1 MNCSR
6 KDVSTQG
13 IMRFWFTKFLIALF
27 FLSVLLIATQST
39 SYAWPPVATSI
50 SFETEYAWGPSTAWG
65 EKWYKF
71 TISSSWEIGI
81 DLVVPYVSGAENRY
95 DLELYNSDA
104 NDPWLDG
111 SYESYGYDENITKTL
126 TSGTYYIKVYTPQAI
141 TDGTNNMSRLTVSF
155 APLNSPPTT
164 PGTIS
169 SSNVTFTSAKVS
181 WGASS
186 DPDGDSITYEVEY
199 KKDFSTWTV
208 GTLGSYTTTSTYKD
222 LSNLESDTTYDVR
235 VRAYDG
241 KEYSNWRDQENVIVT
256 PLLQHDPVAFRKSPS
271 NPVDVVVG
279 VSQTFEVGATDE
291 NGDLKG
297 GEWQYKIGNGDWQD
311 AGDWDLMYGN
321 SDSASHSHLFTSVDI
336 WYIKAIVYDQRDA
349 LDTYTWTVNVEADTG
364 NLKVYSKNENGTT
377 VSGKTLQL
385 YDNSSPWNPI
395 GSAVT
400 TNSSG
405 YYEWNNLDTGTYN
418 VELYDSNDDFW
429 GNGSKTVS
437 AGTTAT
443 LSVQRVFPW
452 LKTLSHSP
460 SPKTV
465 GQNVHIDVTG
475 NGAGISRNAKVEL
488 WIDRDK
494 SSLWDYHEEHG
505 PVTISSSSAGDF
517 GWDYTPPAAGTYY
530 VKSVVKTNPNGT
542 YIATDTHGWDWS
554 FEVSELLGD
563 ITVKVKDQSG
573 NYKSGI
579 EVLRYQGS
587 AYIDTKTTTLSGATW
602 SDIPAGVFYRFDAY
616 KLTDLGYGE
625 YWGSSGDISTDQGG
639 LISYT
644 INRVM
649 PYANMVRIQDEQGN
663 PKTEFAIGEKV
674 KIVVDVVNDTSEPKD
689 VKVQCQAD
697 RDKIGGPDF
706 DFDDV
711 SVYKFCPGQAC
722 SSFEF
727 TFSPPD
733 AGDYYVRPRQT
744 FTQTI
749 GDQLTDSWDWP
760 ENASFIVTPNNP
772 PSAPVADISNQPIAM
787 YPGVQYSITA
797 KYYDADGADD
807 LHYCYLRLQHPD
819 GLNLTM
825 MWDENTKTFSPW
837 AGEDGANY
845 LTLDDVQVTLI
856 DGSPEGY
863 EITWTFALDFDW
875 SEAESGIRFG
885 VYAEDDGGLI
895 SGWNYPAS
903 SSSFKASRKLDVP
916 YYNQDG
922 ANWCWAS
929 SASMILRFY
938 GYNRKTWQIAADFN
952 KSKTIPWW
960 SWDKDG
966 ATASEI
972 HEYFE
977 DWYDAG
983 SLDAWDIKYYGDS
996 QKDTLIL
1003 TIKTLLSQGHPIFL
1017 GRLGGIDWPPDV
1029 GGGHA
1034 VVITGY
1040 DDAGLYIHDPSGAM
1054 IGKNRDPVHTKLSFD
1069 EFKDAINDPGWQP
1082 LGDVAI
1088 IYANSLFLQ
1097 ENKGGMIHGEA
1108 SINILPGDIEFYN
1121 SYGLPEGDERMLAI
1135 EWDGLDPLPGYKFL
1149 TNDDIWHSDSNPTKA
1164 DTLMIM
1170 PHVTNHTIPT
1180 VSLYLRAKIT
1190 ITSTDG
1196 SVDNRT
1202 FFSSQKYLAGHDDDN
1217 TISDQEQLY
1226 VKYDGLRSL
1235 PPGNYILHVD
1245 LEGNKDGSKYYNV
1258 YDACEFQFELLDSQ
1272 YAGVEAELLTASSIE
1287 IHRDP
1292 KENMNFVSLTEH

>member
-208 GTLGSYTTTSTYKD
+208 GTLGSYTTSSTYKD

-256 PLLQHDPVAFRKSPS
+256 PLQQHDPVAFRKSPS

-429 GNGSKTVS
+429 GNGSKAVS
-437 AGTTAT
+437 AGSTVT

-452 LKTLSHSP
+452 LKTLSHST

-465 GQNVHIDVTG
+465 GQNVHIDVTVG

-494 SSLWDYHEEHG
+494 TSGWDFNEEHG
-505 PVTISSSSAGDF
+505 PVSIAAGGIGDF
-517 GWDYTPPAAGTYY
+517 GWDFTPPEIGTYY
-530 VKSVVKTNPNGT
+530 VKAVVKSNPNGT
-542 YIATDTHGWDWS
+542 YIATDTHGW
-554 FEVSELLGD
+554 
-563 ITVKVKDQSG
+563 
-573 NYKSGI
+573 
-579 EVLRYQGS
+579 
-587 AYIDTKTTTLSGATW
+587 
-602 SDIPAGVFYRFDAY
+602 
-616 KLTDLGYGE
+616 
-625 YWGSSGDISTDQGG
+625 
-639 LISYT
+639 
-644 INRVM
+644 
-649 PYANMVRIQDEQGN
+649 
-663 PKTEFAIGEKV
+663 
-674 KIVVDVVNDTSEPKD
+674 
-689 VKVQCQAD
+689 
-697 RDKIGGPDF
+697 
-706 DFDDV
+706 
-711 SVYKFCPGQAC
+711 
-722 SSFEF
+722 
-727 TFSPPD
+727 
-733 AGDYYVRPRQT
+733 
-744 FTQTI
+744 
-749 GDQLTDSWDWP
+749 
-760 ENASFIVTPNNP
+760 
-772 PSAPVADISNQPIAM
+772 
-787 YPGVQYSITA
+787 
-797 KYYDADGADD
+797 
-807 LHYCYLRLQHPD
+807 
-819 GLNLTM
+819 
-825 MWDENTKTFSPW
+825 
-837 AGEDGANY
+837 
-845 LTLDDVQVTLI
+845 
-856 DGSPEGY
+856 
-863 EITWTFALDFDW
+863 
-875 SEAESGIRFG
+875 ESM
-885 VYAEDDGGLI
+885 
-895 SGWNYPAS
+895 S
-903 SSSFKASRKLDVP
+903 
-916 YYNQDG
+916 
-922 ANWCWAS
+922 
-929 SASMILRFY
+929 
-938 GYNRKTWQIAADFN
+938 
-952 KSKTIPWW
+952 
-960 SWDKDG
+960 
-966 ATASEI
+966 
-972 HEYFE
+972 
-977 DWYDAG
+977 
-983 SLDAWDIKYYGDS
+983 
-996 QKDTLIL
+996 
-1003 TIKTLLSQGHPIFL
+1003 
-1017 GRLGGIDWPPDV
+1017 
-1029 GGGHA
+1029 
-1034 VVITGY
+1034 
-1040 DDAGLYIHDPSGAM
+1040 
-1054 IGKNRDPVHTKLSFD
+1054 
-1069 EFKDAINDPGWQP
+1069 
-1082 LGDVAI
+1082 
-1088 IYANSLFLQ
+1088 
-1097 ENKGGMIHGEA
+1097 
-1108 SINILPGDIEFYN
+1108 
-1121 SYGLPEGDERMLAI
+1121 
-1135 EWDGLDPLPGYKFL
+1135 
-1149 TNDDIWHSDSNPTKA
+1149 
-1164 DTLMIM
+1164 
-1170 PHVTNHTIPT
+1170 
-1180 VSLYLRAKIT
+1180 
-1190 ITSTDG
+1190 
-1196 SVDNRT
+1196 
-1202 FFSSQKYLAGHDDDN
+1202 
-1217 TISDQEQLY
+1217 
-1226 VKYDGLRSL
+1226 
-1235 PPGNYILHVD
+1235 
-1245 LEGNKDGSKYYNV
+1245 
-1258 YDACEFQFELLDSQ
+1258 
-1272 YAGVEAELLTASSIE
+1272 
-1287 IHRDP
+1287 
-1292 KENMNFVSLTEH
+1292 